1 MTEPKKRRG
10 RPPKYGT
17 ESLEVQLERIG
28 YSMGAYRARIKKGLT
43 HEQAIADL
51 LGTDVPSAP

>member
-1 MTEPKKRRG
+1 MTDKRRG
-10 RPPKYGT
+10 RPPKYGAET
-17 ESLEVQLERIG
+17 LEALFDRLGI
-28 YSMGAYRARIKKGLT
+28 SKGAYRLRRKRGLT

>member
-1 MTEPKKRRG
+1 MTEKRKG

-17 ESLEVQLERIG
+17 ESLEVILEKLGINHT
-28 YSMGAYRARIKKGLT
+28 SYRKRRQRGMT

>member
-1 MTEPKKRRG
+1 MNKPRKG

-17 ESLEVQLERIG
+17 ESLEALFDRLGI
-28 YSMGAYRARIKKGLT
+28 SKGAYRLRRKRGMT